1 MDITVLLTSLLTI
14 VTVYVITEQQR
25 RLIESK
31 IEAIQL
37 DVISYHNRLIDEITD
52 LQGMLQ
58 IATSDNIDQL

>member
-14 VTVYVITEQQR
+14 VTVYVITEHQR
-25 RLIESK
+25 KLLEEK
-31 IEAIQL
+31 IEAIQF
-37 DVISYHNRLIDEITD
+37 DATSYHNRLIEEITD

>member
-14 VTVYVITEQQR
+14 VTVYVITEHER

-31 IEAIQL
+31 IEAIQF

>member
-14 VTVYVITEQQR
+14 VTVYVITEHQR

-37 DVISYHNRLIDEITD
+37 DVISYHNRLIDDVDRLNDTLTI
-52 LQGMLQ
+52 L
-58 IATSDNIDQL
+58 TSDNVEQF

>member
-37 DVISYHNRLIDEITD
+37 DVISYHNRLIDDVDRLNDTLTI
-52 LQGMLQ
+52 L
-58 IATSDNIDQL
+58 TSDNVEQF

>member
-14 VTVYVITEQQR
+14 VTIYVITEHQR

-37 DVISYHNRLIDEITD
+37 DVISYHNRLIDDVDRLNDTLTI
-52 LQGMLQ
+52 L
-58 IATSDNIDQL
+58 TSDNVEQF

>member
-14 VTVYVITEQQR
+14 VTVYVITEHQR

>member
-14 VTVYVITEQQR
+14 ITIYVITERQR
-25 RLIESK
+25 KLLEEK
-31 IEAIQL
+31 IEAIQF

>member
-14 VTVYVITEQQR
+14 VTVYVITENQR

-31 IEAIQL
+31 IEAIQF